1 MISHDMSK
9 DTIDALCNGDMYLPI
24 RITRRMA
31 TLHLKSPGYNIF
43 FTCLKNTVVILD
55 FHYRVLTNG
64 SHLLSFQPM
73 TTKIGM
79 DEGLPIGSHLVPR
92 KLTSAST
99 RPHWRQKKKKIMP

>member
-1 MISHDMSK
+1 MEKWGTEISRTK
-9 DTIDALCNGDMYLPI
+9 ERGRI
-24 RITRRMA
+24 RREK
-31 TLHLKSPGYNIF
+31 LKLEQVWEIEQKQIGTF
-43 FTCLKNTVVILD
+43 LTTVVILD

-99 RPHWRQKKKKIMP
+99 RPHWRPFS